1 MASPVRNARL
11 RINPYKPLTAGADAT
26 KDLIMRLKV
35 SRIQKD
41 ISDGAMVIQHA
52 DQFQSTG
59 LSFQI
64 VRYTITIDGV
74 LLEDNTHSAHPLT
87 TATEHDPDF
96 VDFEEMLVM
105 WNNDFGIDDFSTY
118 PTLEI
123 EHDGINGFRTY
134 VGVIQ
139 GGELVQ
145 RANRIEV
152 GFKLRFGVTWDAKS
166 SPGIREWVA

>member
-26 KDLIMRLKV
+26 KDLIVRLKV
-35 SRIQKD
+35 GRIQKD

-64 VRYTITIDGV
+64 VQYVITLDGV
-74 LLEDNTHSAHPLT
+74 LVEDNSHTAHPLT
-87 TATEHDPDF
+87 TSVEHDPDF
-96 VDFEEMLVM
+96 VDLEEILVM
-105 WNNDFGIDDFSTY
+105 WNNDFDVDDFSTY

-123 EHDGINGFRTY
+123 EHDGVNGFRSY

-145 RANRIEV
+145 RAGHSEV
-152 GFKLRFGVTWDAKS
+152 SFKLRFGVTWDAKDN
-166 SPGIREWVA
+166 PGIREWL